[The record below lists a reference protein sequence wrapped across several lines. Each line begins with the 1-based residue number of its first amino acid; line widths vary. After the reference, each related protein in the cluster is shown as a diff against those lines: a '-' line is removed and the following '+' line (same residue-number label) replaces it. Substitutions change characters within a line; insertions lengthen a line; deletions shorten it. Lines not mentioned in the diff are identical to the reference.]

1 MDFDAQGTFFSLAT
15 SCISQSP
22 VLLVWIGAL
31 FLAVTRWQQ
40 HPRTSLYTLIAV
52 GLELVAL
59 LSSLFLTT
67 WLVPW
72 MSQQGWNMAEI
83 GLALTARALF
93 HAIISAVAWALLFY
107 TIFYVRDRAQP
118 ALKLAEE

>member
-1 MDFDAQGTFFSLAT
+1 MDFDAQGSYFSLAT
-15 SCISQSP
+15 SCVSQSP

-40 HPRTSLYTLIAV
+40 HPRTSLFTLIAV
-52 GLELVAL
+52 GLEFVAL

-72 MSQQGWNMAEI
+72 MYQQEWGMMNI
-83 GLALTARALF
+83 GLALTASTFL
-93 HAIISAVAWALLFY
+93 HAIISAVAWGLLFY
-107 TIFYVRDRAQP
+107 TIFYVRDSAQA
-118 ALKLAEE
+118 ALKPVQE